1 MLDIL
6 KGVANLLGGP
16 MSSVVDLAG
25 NALGLP
31 PVLTNSIK
39 TAAGVMTGNVMMAAS
54 GALGV
59 ADELKKNP
67 PAKTEYCAPKDAAT
81 AGAGYAP
88 SSSAGSTQGAPG
100 SRSPLDP
107 RLLDYADALRTL
119 EANFG
124 YLDLMDGRK
133 DGSLSHGDLQ
143 RVAQDANVSPLLRDA
158 AKFMVENRTFFEQAD
173 TAKKTLL
180 GMPLVPNFNDDR
192 IDVRALQVESKR
204 LAADFEKYGRPQ
216 RPGRPSPAPSDCEPP
231 PSDCPPP
238 TTGGGS
244 APGRPGNGTGG
255 TGGSGR
261 PGSGGPGRPGP
272 GQGTGSGEGPGGAGR
287 PGGSG
292 TSGSGSLD
300 PNLAGYRDA
309 LRVLDQNWDT
319 FDTAVGAKD
328 GKLSM
333 ANLEAL
339 LGSPAASPTLKRAA
353 QFFKDNPEYFNRLET
368 AAGTG
373 SKDGVASRQDLG
385 AELAAVAKLPEV
397 PGASSPGG
405 SGRSPGGT
413 RARDIVDNPNMS
425 IEQKVQALLMGITED
440 TDAELLDVMNEMASA
455 RDERATLGT
464 SDQDKARGA
473 KLDTS
478 MQELELRLQ
487 TLMEKRKAMFDLMS
501 NMSSKFNEMAKTAI
515 SNLRSA

>member
-16 MSSVVDLAG
+16 MAAVTDLAG
-25 NALGLP
+25 DALGLP

-67 PAKTEYCAPKDAAT
+67 SAKTEYCAPRDAAK
-81 AGAGYAP
+81 AGAGYAGA
-88 SSSAGSTQGAPG
+88 SSAGGAQAGGAAG

-107 RLLDYADALRTL
+107 KLLDYADSLRTL

-124 YLDLMDGRK
+124 YLDLLDGKK
-133 DGSLSHGDLQ
+133 DGTLSHADLQ
-143 RVAQDANVSPLLRDA
+143 RISQDRNVSPSLRDA
-158 AKFMVENRTFFEQAD
+158 AKFLVDNRTFFEQVD
-173 TAKKTLL
+173 TAKKKVL
-180 GMPLVPNFNDDR
+180 GLPMPVFNDDR
-192 IDVRALQVESKR
+192 IDLMGLQQESRR
-204 LAADFEKYGRPQ
+204 LAADFAKYGRPD
-216 RPGRPSPAPSDCEPP
+216 RPGQPPPTQSDCKPAPSDCA
-231 PSDCPPP
+231 PP

-244 APGRPGNGTGG
+244 SP
-255 TGGSGR
+255 R
-261 PGSGGPGRPGP
+261 PGSGGAGKPGSGTGSTDGMSGRP
-272 GQGTGSGEGPGGAGR
+272 GQGTPGTGRPGHGGGSTGGTGR

-292 TSGSGSLD
+292 GTGAAD
-300 PNLAGYRDA
+300 PDLAEYADA
-309 LRVLDQNWDT
+309 LQVLDENWDT
-319 FDTAVGAKD
+319 FDTAKGTKD
-328 GKLSM
+328 GKVTL
-333 ANLEAL
+333 AD
-339 LGSPAASPTLKRAA
+339 LGAVLDSPAASATLKRAA
-353 QFFKDNPEYFNRLET
+353 QFFTDHPEYWHRLEM
-368 AAGTG
+368 AASGG
-373 SKDGVASRQDLG
+373 RDGVASWQDLD
-385 AELAAVAKLPEV
+385 AALDAV
-397 PGASSPGG
+397 PKQSGG
-405 SGRSPGGT
+405 SGRSTGGT

-440 TDAELLDVMNEMASA
+440 TDSELLDVMNEMASA
-455 RDERATLGT
+455 REERATLGG
-464 SDQDKARGA
+464 SDADKARGA

>member
-16 MSSVVDLAG
+16 MAAVVDLGG

-31 PVLTNSIK
+31 PVLTQSIK

-67 PAKTEYCAPKDAAT
+67 SAKTEYCAPRDAAK
-81 AGAGYAP
+81 AGAGYATAARTED
-88 SSSAGSTQGAPG
+88 SRTQGPSG

-107 RLLDYADALRTL
+107 KLLDYSDALRTL

-124 YLDLMDGRK
+124 YLDLLDGRK
-133 DGSLSHGDLQ
+133 DGTLSHGDLQ
-143 RVAQDANVSPLLRDA
+143 RIAQDPQVSPSLREA
-158 AKFMVENRTFFEQAD
+158 AKFLVENRGFFEQVD

-180 GMPLVPNFNDDR
+180 GMPMLNFNDDR
-192 IDVRALQVESKR
+192 LDLRSLQQESQR
-204 LAADFEKYGRPQ
+204 LSAEFAKYGRPE
-216 RPGRPSPAPSDCEPP
+216 RPGRPAPTPSDGGPQPSDCAP
-231 PSDCPPP
+231 PSK
-238 TTGGGS
+238 GGGS
-244 APGRPGNGTGG
+244 GPVPGSGAGRPGSGAGRPGGG
-255 TGGSGR
+255 TDGASGRPGPGAEGTGR
-261 PGSGGPGRPGP
+261 PGSGGS
-272 GQGTGSGEGPGGAGR
+272 TGSTGA
-287 PGGSG
+287 
-292 TSGSGSLD
+292 LD
-300 PNLAGYRDA
+300 PNFAGYRDA
-309 LRVLDQNWDT
+309 LRVLEQNWDT
-319 FDTAVGAKD
+319 FDTAVGTKD
-328 GKLSM
+328 GKLAM
-333 ANLEAL
+333 ANFEAVL
-339 LGSPAASPTLKRAA
+339 NSPAASPTLKRAA
-353 QFFKDNPEYFNRLET
+353 QFFKDNPEYFSRLEM
-368 AAGTG
+368 AAGSG
-373 SKDGVASRQDLG
+373 GRDGVASRQDLS
-385 AELAAVAKLPEV
+385 AELAAVAKLP
-397 PGASSPGG
+397 GGSSSSA
-405 SGRSPGGT
+405 SGRSAGGT

-455 RDERATLGT
+455 REERATLGS
-464 SDQDKARGA
+464 SDADKARGA

>member
-16 MSSVVDLAG
+16 MTAVVDLAG

-67 PAKTEYCAPKDAAT
+67 PAKTEYCAPQDAAK

-88 SSSAGSTQGAPG
+88 SANTGSAQAGSGASG
-100 SRSPLDP
+100 ARSPLDP
-107 RLLDYADALRTL
+107 KLLDYADSLRTL

-133 DGSLSHGDLQ
+133 DGTLSHGDLQ
-143 RVAQDANVSPLLRDA
+143 RIAQDANVSPSLRDA
-158 AKFMVENRTFFEQAD
+158 AKFMVENRGFFEQVD
-173 TAKKTLL
+173 TSKNKVLL
-180 GMPLVPNFNDDR
+180 LPVPNFNDDR
-192 IDVRALQVESKR
+192 IDLMSLQQESKR
-204 LAADFEKYGRPQ
+204 LAADFAKYGRPE
-216 RPGRPSPAPSDCEPP
+216 RPGRPSPTPSDCEPK
-231 PSDCPPP
+231 PSDCAPP

-244 APGRPGNGTGG
+244 GPGPGSGTGRPGSGTGG
-255 TGGSGR
+255 AGR
-261 PGSGGPGRPGP
+261 PGSGG
-272 GQGTGSGEGPGGAGR
+272 TGGSSGHGAEGGGGAGR
-287 PGGSG
+287 PGSGSG
-292 TSGSGSLD
+292 SNPGSLD

-353 QFFKDNPEYFNRLET
+353 QFFKDNPEYFNRLEM
-368 AAGTG
+368 AAGSG
-373 SKDGVASRQDLG
+373 SKDGVANRQDLS

-397 PGASSPGG
+397 PGASSTRPSTGG
-405 SGRSPGGT
+405 SK
-413 RARDIVDNPNMS
+413 ARDIVDNPNMS

-455 RDERATLGT
+455 REERATLGT
-464 SDQDKARGA
+464 SDADKARGA
-473 KLDTS
+473 KLDTG
-478 MQELELRLQ
+478 MKELELRLQ

>member
-16 MSSVVDLAG
+16 MTAVVDLAG

-67 PAKTEYCAPKDAAT
+67 PAKTEYCAPQDAAK
-81 AGAGYAP
+81 AGSGYAP
-88 SSSAGSTQGAPG
+88 SANGGASQAQSGAGGLGA
-100 SRSPLDP
+100 RSPLDP
-107 RLLDYADALRTL
+107 KLLDYADSLRTL

-133 DGSLSHGDLQ
+133 DGTLSHGDLQ
-143 RVAQDANVSPLLRDA
+143 RIAQDKNVSPSLRDA
-158 AKFMVENRTFFEQAD
+158 AKFLVENRGFFEQVD
-173 TAKKTLL
+173 TSKNKVLL
-180 GMPLVPNFNDDR
+180 LPVPNANDDR
-192 IDVRALQVESKR
+192 IDLMSLQQESRR
-204 LAADFEKYGRPQ
+204 LAADFAKYGRPE
-216 RPGRPSPAPSDCEPP
+216 RPGRPAPAPSDCEPV
-231 PSDCPPP
+231 PSDCAPPA
-238 TTGGGS
+238 TGGGS
-244 APGRPGNGTGG
+244 
-255 TGGSGR
+255 R
-261 PGSGGPGRPGP
+261 PGSGAGRPGP
-272 GQGTGSGEGPGGAGR
+272 STGGAGR
-287 PGGSG
+287 PGTGGSSGSPGHGVEGPGRPGSG
-292 TSGSGSLD
+292 TSGGALD

-319 FDTAVGAKD
+319 FDTAVGSKD

-333 ANLEAL
+333 ANMEAL

-353 QFFKDNPEYFNRLET
+353 QFFKDNPEYFNRLEM
-368 AAGTG
+368 AAGSG
-373 SKDGVASRQDLG
+373 SRDGIASRQDLG
-385 AELAAVAKLPEV
+385 VELAAVSKLPEV
-397 PGASSPGG
+397 PGASQTGRSTGG
-405 SGRSPGGT
+405 S

-440 TDAELLDVMNEMASA
+440 TDAELLDVMSEMASA
-455 RDERATLGT
+455 REERATLGT

>member
-16 MSSVVDLAG
+16 MTAVVDLAG

-67 PAKTEYCAPKDAAT
+67 PAKTEYCAPQDAAK

-88 SSSAGSTQGAPG
+88 SANGGASQAQAGSGGLGA
-100 SRSPLDP
+100 RSPLDP
-107 RLLDYADALRTL
+107 KLLDYADSLRTL

-133 DGSLSHGDLQ
+133 DGTLSHGDLQ
-143 RVAQDANVSPLLRDA
+143 RIAQDTNVSPSLRDA
-158 AKFMVENRTFFEQAD
+158 AKFLVENRGFFEQVD
-173 TAKKTLL
+173 TSKNKVLL
-180 GMPLVPNFNDDR
+180 LPVPNANDDR
-192 IDVRALQVESKR
+192 IDLMSLQQESRR
-204 LAADFEKYGRPQ
+204 LAADFAKYGRPE
-216 RPGRPSPAPSDCEPP
+216 RPGRPAPAPSDCEPV
-231 PSDCPPP
+231 PSDCAPPA
-238 TTGGGS
+238 TGGGS
-244 APGRPGNGTGG
+244 
-255 TGGSGR
+255 R
-261 PGSGGPGRPGP
+261 PGSGAGRPGT
-272 GQGTGSGEGPGGAGR
+272 GTGGAGR
-287 PGGSG
+287 PGTGGSSG
-292 TSGSGSLD
+292 SPGHGAEGPGRPGSGSGGGALD

-319 FDTAVGAKD
+319 FDTAVGSKD

-333 ANLEAL
+333 ANMEAL

-353 QFFKDNPEYFNRLET
+353 QFFKDNPEYFNRLEM
-368 AAGTG
+368 AAGSG
-373 SKDGVASRQDLG
+373 SRDGVASRQDL
-385 AELAAVAKLPEV
+385 AVELAAVSKLPEV
-397 PGASSPGG
+397 PGGAQTGRSTGG
-405 SGRSPGGT
+405 S

-440 TDAELLDVMNEMASA
+440 TDAELLDVMSEMASA
-455 RDERATLGT
+455 REERATLGT

>member
-16 MSSVVDLAG
+16 MTAVVDLAG

-31 PVLTNSIK
+31 PVLTQSIK

-67 PAKTEYCAPKDAAT
+67 PAKTEYCAPQDAAK

-88 SSSAGSTQGAPG
+88 AANGGSSQAGAGAAG

-107 RLLDYADALRTL
+107 KLLDYADSLRTL

-133 DGSLSHGDLQ
+133 DGTLSHGDLQ
-143 RVAQDANVSPLLRDA
+143 RIAQDANVSPSLRDA
-158 AKFMVENRTFFEQAD
+158 AKFLVDNRGFFEQVD
-173 TAKKTLL
+173 TAQKKLL
-180 GMPLVPNFNDDR
+180 HVPVPNFNDDR
-192 IDVRALQVESKR
+192 IDLMSLQQESKR
-204 LAADFEKYGRPQ
+204 LAADFAKYGRPE
-216 RPGRPSPAPSDCEPP
+216 RPGRPSPTPSDCDPV

-238 TTGGGS
+238 ATGGGS
-244 APGRPGNGTGG
+244 GPGPGSGAGRPGGG
-255 TGGSGR
+255 T
-261 PGSGGPGRPGP
+261 
-272 GQGTGSGEGPGGAGR
+272 GGAGR
-287 PGGSG
+287 PGGG
-292 TSGSGSLD
+292 TGGSSDHGSQGPGGTGRPGSGSSNPGSLD

-333 ANLEAL
+333 ANMEAL

-353 QFFKDNPEYFNRLET
+353 QFFKDNPEYFNRLEM
-368 AAGTG
+368 AAGSG
-373 SKDGVASRQDLG
+373 LKDGVASRQDLN
-385 AELAAVAKLPEV
+385 AELAVVAKLPEV
-397 PGASSPGG
+397 PGTSPN
-405 SGRSPGGT
+405 RPNTGGT

-455 RDERATLGT
+455 REERATLGT
-464 SDQDKARGA
+464 SDSDKARGA